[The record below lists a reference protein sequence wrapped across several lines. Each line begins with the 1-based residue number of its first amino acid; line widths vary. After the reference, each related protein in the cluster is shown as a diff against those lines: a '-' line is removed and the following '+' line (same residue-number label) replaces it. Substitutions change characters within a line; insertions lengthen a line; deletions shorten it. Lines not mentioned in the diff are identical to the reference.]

1 MLPVQGEPVD
11 TVSAK
16 LPEGTTGS
24 VIEVEEWG
32 DFVRGCKVVV
42 HSKKRLEVR
51 EVAAVDGRS
60 KTITLDEPLAN
71 KYETKGEGEGADT
84 GGFITQCADDQNYGL
99 SKLELA
105 IKHERNKMYTAGRR
119 GRCLSGKIYQTV
131 LFQRILDP
139 MLAHGS
145 AAIYAPDLTI
155 EKVCGMLTSYAST
168 ESPAPEGA
176 SLKDR
181 ALTSAKEWIKTHKLL
196 CVAVFAA
203 GVLFMLKSKAL
214 TCFFKRAFIGWA
226 IYNQGLGPGMR
237 FLSISGMMILRL
249 AVSNVLPFTSP
260 AFAFLIA
267 TSQPPGEDYMGVV
280 YLLACSMP
288 AGLVVPFF
296 DWLLYWG
303 RRAVRWSEAEQAA
316 DAGYDFGK
324 GARQFD
330 HHFIFTGWCTKMTD
344 YLPFS
349 FWVRPFFM
357 QPAFSAT
364 ITAGAETKSA
374 SAVAVLAGHFMIWAG
389 PATSMYQRLFVPDWV
404 TCCFIQPLGLL
415 EDVAVVLAEWA
426 GSAPGNEKA
435 AEVSLYVFMLYMNL
449 VAFYTSWIAK
459 GRPDNNKELIQHLLV
474 GLMTVLLAVWR
485 HVAEKENTIV
495 HLVLP
500 DQSSTTQTTTAL
512 AVDAGDACGPT
523 VHSNVK
529 VAGALLAWVSFL
541 AVAMR
546 LVARAVTRD
555 FEGMRFEQ
563 RMRAATCESPTKK
576 KSKTSLT
583 MKAEMESFEQDSHG
597 SSVAEEDP
605 YATVKAI
612 GYRLVLLASVLCLL
626 GGLALVGSGEA

>member
-1 MLPVQGEPVD
+1 VASVTTELKEKEPGSHMD
-11 TVSAK
+11 SAEIHVEPCSG
-16 LPEGTTGS
+16 LAEGC
-24 VIEVEEWG
+24 
-32 DFVRGCKVVV
+32 RVVV
-42 HSKKRLEVR
+42 HDKERLEVR
-51 EVAAVDGRS
+51 EIVSIAVDGDTM
-60 KTITLDEPLAN
+60 KLKLDEPLVN
-71 KYETKGEGEGADT
+71 KYKAKET
-84 GGFITQCADDQNYGL
+84 FVTQSSCDQEKESGL
-99 SKLELA
+99 SSVELA
-105 IKHERNKMYTAGRR
+105 VRHARNKMYAEGRK
-119 GRCLSGKIYQTV
+119 GCGICSKIYETV
-131 LFQRILDP
+131 LFTRILDP

-145 AAIYAPDLTI
+145 ATIYAPDLTI
-155 EKVCGMLTSYAST
+155 GHLLTM
-168 ESPAPEGA
+168 
-176 SLKDR
+176 LKDLRRNKQHASKDKHIAER
-181 ALTSAKEWIKTHKLL
+181 AKGWIKEHLVL
-196 CVAVFAA
+196 CIAIPAA

-214 TCFFKRAFIGWA
+214 TCFFKTTFIGWA
-226 IYNQGLGPGMR
+226 IFNRGLDPGMR

>member
-267 TSQPPGEDYMGVV
+267 TSQPPGEDYMGVI

-288 AGLVVPFF
+288 AGLVVPLL
-296 DWLLYWG
+296 DWLVYWAQAPW
-303 RRAVRWSEAEQAA
+303 RAREQV
-316 DAGYDFGK
+316 DRYYDFKK
-324 GARQFD
+324 GAHQFD
-330 HHFIFTGWCTKMTD
+330 HHFACTNLCTKMTD

-357 QPAFSAT
+357 QPAFSAAVQ
-364 ITAGAETKSA
+364 AGAEAKSA
-374 SAVAVLAGHFMIWAG
+374 SAIAVLAGHFMIWAG

-415 EDVAVVLAEWA
+415 EDVAVVLAAWA
-426 GSAPGNEKA
+426 GSASQNEKP
-435 AEVSLYVFMLYMNL
+435 AEISLYMFMMYMNF
-449 VAFYTSWIAK
+449 VT
-459 GRPDNNKELIQHLLV
+459 LITFRMAHGPATMRDFTQHLIV
-474 GLMTVLLAVWR
+474 GLLTMAAVGVRTSLDHDQSVPNWLLS
-485 HVAEKENTIV
+485 
-495 HLVLP
+495 LG
-500 DQSSTTQTTTAL
+500 SSTTQTTTTPAA
-512 AVDAGDACGPT
+512 AVEEACGPA

-529 VAGALLAWVSFL
+529 VAGVLLLWVSCL
-541 AVAMR
+541 ALVFR
-546 LVARAVTRD
+546 IVARALTCDRNKDADRPRPQQVDNHMSKYDTILLRIILL
-555 FEGMRFEQ
+555 FS
-563 RMRAATCESPTKK
+563 AAVPLWMT
-576 KSKTSLT
+576 
-583 MKAEMESFEQDSHG
+583 
-597 SSVAEEDP
+597 
-605 YATVKAI
+605 AI
-612 GYRLVLLASVLCLL
+612 TL
-626 GGLALVGSGEA
+626 GKDG